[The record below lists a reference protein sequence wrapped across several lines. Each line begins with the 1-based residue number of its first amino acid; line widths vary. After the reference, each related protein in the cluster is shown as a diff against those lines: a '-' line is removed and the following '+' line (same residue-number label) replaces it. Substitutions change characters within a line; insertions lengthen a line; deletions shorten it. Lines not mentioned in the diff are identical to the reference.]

1 MSYEVCTS
9 YFGFCM
15 KMDEFETLEPA
26 KELFYKLVRESV
38 ENKGIPHKYYTLV
51 YMLEWTKNHE
61 HRETVCEW
69 NLYDGPY
76 QRKGY
81 VIDFP
86 RKPKSIFK
94 ILKQKRI
101 KRKLKYIHSKCSYC
115 SSTFQMFCRNSPHYC
130 YGPHGDW

>member
-15 KMDEFETLEPA
+15 GWDEFETLEPA

-38 ENKGIPHKYYTLV
+38 ENKGIPDKYYTSV
-51 YMLEWTKNHE
+51 YMLEWAKNHE
-61 HRETVCEW
+61 YRKTVCHW

-76 QRKGY
+76 HRKGY
-81 VIDFP
+81 VVDFP

-94 ILKQKRI
+94 ILKQKHI
-101 KRKLKYIHSKCSYC
+101 KRKLKYIHSKCGRC
-115 SSTFQMFCRNSPHYC
+115 SPTLQAFCKNSPHC
-130 YGPHGDW
+130 CGGPYDW